1 MKKNIFIDSDIV
13 LDLLAKREPFYH
25 HSASLFSLIDSGK
38 LHGFVSSLIFSN
50 LFYILRKHN
59 SRKQTVDILTK
70 LRIMV
75 SILPVDEKIIELA
88 LLSNF
93 NDFEDAIQYYTAKAH
108 KIDYIVT
115 RNLKDFKTSDIKAL
129 TADQLLHILHNT

>member
-1 MKKNIFIDSDIV
+1 MKNIFSDSDIIM
-13 LDLLAKREPFYH
+13 DLLAKREPFYI

-50 LFYILRKHN
+50 LFYILRKFN
-59 SRKQTVDILTK
+59 TRKQTVDILTK

-75 SILPVDEKIIELA
+75 SILTVDEKIIELA

-93 NDFEDAIQYYTAKAH
+93 NDFEDAIQYYTAKSN

-115 RNLKDFKTSDIKAL
+115 RNLKEYKTSDIKAL
-129 TADQLLHILHNT
+129 TADQLLNIL

>member
-1 MKKNIFIDSDIV
+1 MKNIFIDSDIIM
-13 LDLLAKREPFYH
+13 DLLAKREPFYI

-50 LFYILRKHN
+50 LFYILRKFN
-59 SRKQTVDILTK
+59 TRKQTVDILTK

-75 SILPVDEKIIELA
+75 SILTVDEKIIELA

-93 NDFEDAIQYYTAKAH
+93 NDFEDAIQYYTAKSN

-115 RNLKDFKTSDIKAL
+115 RNLKEYKTSDIKAL
-129 TADQLLHILHNT
+129 TADQLLNIL